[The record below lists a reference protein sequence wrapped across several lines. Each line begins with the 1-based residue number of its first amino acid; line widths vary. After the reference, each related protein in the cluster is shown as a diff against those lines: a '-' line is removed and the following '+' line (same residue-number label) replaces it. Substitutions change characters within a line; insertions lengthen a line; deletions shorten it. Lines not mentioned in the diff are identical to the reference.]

1 MNKLFEQKDLVYFP
15 ELRWKIGS
23 VQATILMA
31 RLEYLFEKYEYPNE
45 LQSYLYPQPKAID
58 YSPGKSWVEDLGF
71 EKEEFKSAFRKI
83 GTWYGQ
89 PSTYRKAKQQGDVF
103 QDKFYCSYSDWGLIY
118 ILRNNEKVEEFL
130 SSL

>member
-1 MNKLFEQKDLVYFP
+1 MSNLFGQKRLIYFP
-15 ELRWKIGS
+15 ELRWKVGS
-23 VQATILMA
+23 VQSAILMT
-31 RLEYLFEKYEYPNE
+31 RLEQYFERYGCNSE
-45 LQSYLYPQPKAID
+45 LQNYLYPQPKLIN
-58 YSPGKSWVEDLGF
+58 YSPGKSWTEDLGF
-71 EKEEFKSAFRKI
+71 EKEEFKTAFRKI

-103 QDKFYCSYSDWGLIY
+103 QDKFYCSYSDWGFIH